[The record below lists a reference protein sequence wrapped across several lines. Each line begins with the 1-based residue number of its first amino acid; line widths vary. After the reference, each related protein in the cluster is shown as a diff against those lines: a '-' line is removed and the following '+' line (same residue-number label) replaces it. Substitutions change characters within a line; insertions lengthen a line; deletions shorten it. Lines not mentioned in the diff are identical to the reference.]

1 MGVLKSLVLIF
12 LLGCTPS
19 GGTAIVDNAERTVEY
34 VSRSTASVIEQSRE
48 SSVEILSYDSEGG
61 QIGGSGAYVRYKNNY
76 FILTAAHVVAESSM
90 AMVSHGDEK
99 IIAKVLYFN
108 HETDLAILGIEGMF
122 TRKPL
127 MWRTADPAI
136 GDEVV
141 YTGYPNGYPSL
152 TIKGNVSGHVGPNMI
167 LHSYAWSGASGS
179 AVLDRKG
186 RIVGVLSAVDI
197 GYAFGAIPQ
206 IVEDVVIVVPIHR
219 LKIEDL
225 LLSLSN

>member
-1 MGVLKSLVLIF
+1 
-12 LLGCTPS
+12 
-19 GGTAIVDNAERTVEY
+19 
-34 VSRSTASVIEQSRE
+34 
-48 SSVEILSYDSEGG
+48 
-61 QIGGSGAYVRYKNNY
+61 
-76 FILTAAHVVAESSM
+76 
-90 AMVSHGDEK
+90 
-99 IIAKVLYFN
+99 
-108 HETDLAILGIEGMF
+108 
-122 TRKPL
+122 
-127 MWRTADPAI
+127 
-136 GDEVV
+136 
-141 YTGYPNGYPSL
+141 
-152 TIKGNVSGHVGPNMI
+152 MI